1 MQNGDLSCTRIAPS
15 LLRGL
20 LTSTSLANAE
30 LQAKT
35 SYADCEGK
43 MENVGVH
50 AGPQSSTRLLQTL
63 NCGEQVAVIGR
74 ADANDWFKVKTQQG
88 VEGYVWMFLADHQS
102 AVSVRRLAIALYWI
116 WRKGWDYEQ
125 SRKFGSHAGKL
136 GTGDGVQ

>member
-1 MQNGDLSCTRIAPS
+1 M
-15 LLRGL
+15 
-20 LTSTSLANAE
+20 
-30 LQAKT
+30 
-35 SYADCEGK
+35 
-43 MENVGVH
+43 
-50 AGPQSSTRLLQTL
+50 
-63 NCGEQVAVIGR
+63 IGR

>member
-1 MQNGDLSCTRIAPS
+1 M
-15 LLRGL
+15 
-20 LTSTSLANAE
+20 
-30 LQAKT
+30 
-35 SYADCEGK
+35 
-43 MENVGVH
+43 
-50 AGPQSSTRLLQTL
+50 
-63 NCGEQVAVIGR
+63 IGR

-88 VEGYVWMFLADHQS
+88 VEGYVWMFLSDHQS